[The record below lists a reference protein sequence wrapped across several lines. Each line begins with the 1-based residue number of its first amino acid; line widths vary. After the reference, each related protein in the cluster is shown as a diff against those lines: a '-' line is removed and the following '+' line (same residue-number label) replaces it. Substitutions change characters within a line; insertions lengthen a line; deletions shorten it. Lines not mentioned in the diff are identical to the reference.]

1 MAKITSGICGNARGG
16 LAGIQFQTLRGVTIA
31 RAKQPRLGP
40 GTPTQTEYRRRF
52 AAVNAWDARPEWG
65 MDAPRFTPSEM
76 TEEQKRILLKFN
88 VQAVLRPYIG
98 RVQAF
103 NDNYYQK
110 YMKPLSLYGSGSFVY
125 FKMNVHDSEGGQT
138 YMRWAGRV
146 VYSDGSVG
154 SAALSASNYNDG
166 DYELSIPNTS
176 AWKQWVGI
184 VFQVTTYGDWGLFYH
199 YPSQLLLSQ
208 NQPTKWFD
216 PFV

>member
-1 MAKITSGICGNARGG
+1 MAKITNGICGNARGG

-52 AAVNAWDARPEWG
+52 AQVNAWDARPEWETG
-65 MDAPRFTPSEM
+65 GAGFTPSEM
-76 TEEQKRILLKFN
+76 TEEQKLILLKFN
-88 VQAVLRPYIG
+88 VQAALRPYIG

-110 YMKPLSLYGSGSFVY
+110 YMTPLSLVESGVFVY
-125 FKMNVHDSEGGQT
+125 FNMNVHDSESGQT
-138 YMRWAGRV
+138 YMRWAARM

-154 SAALSASNYNDG
+154 SKNSGVTYYNDQNYG
-166 DYELSIPNTS
+166 FGIGNSS
-176 AWKQWVGI
+176 AYSQWVGI
-184 VFQVTTYGDWGLFYH
+184 VFQVSTHGDWGGLYR
-199 YPSQLLLSQ
+199 YPSQFLLLR